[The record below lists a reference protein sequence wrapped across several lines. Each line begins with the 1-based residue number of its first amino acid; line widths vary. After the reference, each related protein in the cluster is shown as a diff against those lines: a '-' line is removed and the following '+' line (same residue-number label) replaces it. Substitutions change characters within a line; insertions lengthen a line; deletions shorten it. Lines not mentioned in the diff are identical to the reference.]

1 MAVFGLESTDIAFL
15 GLIFAVLGATMGPVI
30 KLLIKTNQN
39 QTIFMKWMDKH
50 EEKSSKES
58 DLLDRLV
65 TKMAVMDTRVRAI
78 ENRIFKRNGA
88 INMAEND
95 EANGGQN

>member
-15 GLIFAVLGATMGPVI
+15 GLIFAVLGATTGPII
-30 KLLIKTNQN
+30 KLLIKMNQN
-39 QTIFMKWMDKH
+39 MTIFMKWMDSH

-65 TKMAVMDTRVRAI
+65 TKMAVMDNRVRTI
-78 ENRIFKRNGA
+78 EHKIFRRNGA
-88 INMAEND
+88 MPEKEELEN
-95 EANGGQN
+95 GS